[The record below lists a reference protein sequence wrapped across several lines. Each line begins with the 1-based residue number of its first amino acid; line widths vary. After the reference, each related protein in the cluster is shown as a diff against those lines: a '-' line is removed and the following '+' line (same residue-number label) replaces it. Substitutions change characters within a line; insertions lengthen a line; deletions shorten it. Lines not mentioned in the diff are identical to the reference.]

1 MRALKAANQLDATC
15 FPSLEGFLKS
25 VVDFTETIGE
35 DFDCPEYG
43 YLSRAIARRLFKDK
57 SEADFKLEM
66 DRLNEWVA
74 GLEEGEEKDVFGE
87 AVKELA
93 AKRAT
98 EASKGKQVKHW
109 FSEGEVCDE
118 DVKNTDFTLSRI
130 WKEYKSHTKDISG
143 RNEWDLTKWSEAERK
158 ACSFDAM
165 DDDDY

>member
-1 MRALKAANQLDATC
+1 
-15 FPSLEGFLKS
+15 
-25 VVDFTETIGE
+25 
-35 DFDCPEYG
+35 
-43 YLSRAIARRLFKDK
+43 
-57 SEADFKLEM
+57 M

-87 AVKELA
+87 AVKELT

-98 EASKGKQVKHW
+98 EASKGKQVNYW